1 MEENQEKIQA
11 ELKEIKEDNKSSQ
24 INMMDYRIC
33 FVVWG
38 TIIFLAVSF
47 AVGFTVKFSEDFS
60 STMDLFSF
68 ITGIFNTG
76 IFLYSAPTLYEMYK
90 KFEAEKRE
98 EQRKYG
104 TFNK

>member
-38 TIIFLAVSF
+38 TIIFSCCF
-47 AVGFTVKFSEDFS
+47 FRSR
-60 STMDLFSF
+60 
-68 ITGIFNTG
+68 I
-76 IFLYSAPTLYEMYK
+76 YSK
-90 KFEAEKRE
+90 I
-98 EQRKYG
+98 
-104 TFNK
+104 